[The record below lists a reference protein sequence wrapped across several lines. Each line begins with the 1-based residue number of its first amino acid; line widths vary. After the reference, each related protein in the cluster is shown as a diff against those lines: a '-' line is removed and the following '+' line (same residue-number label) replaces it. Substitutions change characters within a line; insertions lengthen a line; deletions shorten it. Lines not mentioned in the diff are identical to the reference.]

1 MGLLSHGQLRFDPLK
16 PVILR
21 GSPTDDGST
30 LFAGNVVLSLT
41 KSTKISNVSV
51 TLKSQVITYWPE
63 GIGTRGTRLTH
74 EKSLGEQTV
83 KILAPDQ
90 EKDENMI
97 VLQAGVH
104 RFTFAFVVPN
114 STVTSIED
122 SFGRVKHT
130 VEAQVQRPGIV
141 MISNWVVSKP
151 VLILR
156 TYMSNSLLT
165 NNSLATLSKT
175 FEKHLV
181 CGDIEVVIEAAAF
194 APGDIFYARMIIE
207 PRLKHTRIEHME
219 LNCIESR
226 KYSVPEMQAWRT
238 DNTVF
243 PMPFAGSFRL
253 AEFGEVSDTT
263 EELRPA
269 FEKDGKGIELVH
281 DFAHRLAFFSPTC
294 SKGIRHTTYIKEILL
309 KHHIEISLTLSFIDN
324 QGHRQFIS
332 TDSEPIITLTPPPQA
347 HIPNH
352 IRTPLSMMTTII
364 NTKKIKPRLEDE
376 LHRQQETVLLDSA
389 ITVFDCRLR
398 EDYGRLPSYF
408 ELGVKPT
415 EMKQLKKPR
424 STIQNVAEPNQPR
437 PYFCPCYFTFCE
449 QVELASQSL
458 YLSTA
463 PTMLLLDRIPSIP
476 PPDYSA

>member
-51 TLKSQVITYWPE
+51 TLRSQVITYWPE

-74 EKSLGEQTV
+74 EKSLGEQTL

-219 LNCIESR
+219 LKCIESR

-253 AEFGEVSDTT
+253 AEFGEGV
-263 EELRPA
+263 
-269 FEKDGKGIELVH
+269 
-281 DFAHRLAFFSPTC
+281 
-294 SKGIRHTTYIKEILL
+294 RHTTYIREILL
-309 KHHIEISLTLSFIDN
+309 KHHIEISLTLSFIDD
-324 QGHRQFIS
+324 QGHRQFVS

-352 IRTPLSMMTTII
+352 VRTPLSMMTTII
-364 NTKKIKPRLEDE
+364 NTKQKTKPRLEDE

>member
-1 MGLLSHGQLRFDPLK
+1 
-16 PVILR
+16 
-21 GSPTDDGST
+21 
-30 LFAGNVVLSLT
+30 
-41 KSTKISNVSV
+41 
-51 TLKSQVITYWPE
+51 
-63 GIGTRGTRLTH
+63 
-74 EKSLGEQTV
+74 
-83 KILAPDQ
+83 
-90 EKDENMI
+90 MI

-294 SKGIRHTTYIKEILL
+294 S
-309 KHHIEISLTLSFIDN
+309 
-324 QGHRQFIS
+324 
-332 TDSEPIITLTPPPQA
+332 QA
-347 HIPNH
+347 
-352 IRTPLSMMTTII
+352 
-364 NTKKIKPRLEDE
+364 
-376 LHRQQETVLLDSA
+376 
-389 ITVFDCRLR
+389 
-398 EDYGRLPSYF
+398 
-408 ELGVKPT
+408 
-415 EMKQLKKPR
+415 
-424 STIQNVAEPNQPR
+424 
-437 PYFCPCYFTFCE
+437 
-449 QVELASQSL
+449 
-458 YLSTA
+458 
-463 PTMLLLDRIPSIP
+463 
-476 PPDYSA
+476 